1 MDLRNTPGTLQEIST
16 LNRIGQQN
24 NLYIF
29 FKKVYKTK
37 YKSKNKITKVYET
50 MSGKS
55 SSANV
60 QVKI

>member
-37 YKSKNKITKVYET
+37 YKSKNKIKKVYET

-55 SSANV
+55 SSASV

>member
-1 MDLRNTPGTLQEIST
+1 MNLRNNPGTLQEIST
-16 LNRIGQQN
+16 LNRIGKQN

>member
-1 MDLRNTPGTLQEIST
+1 MDLKNTPGTLQEIST